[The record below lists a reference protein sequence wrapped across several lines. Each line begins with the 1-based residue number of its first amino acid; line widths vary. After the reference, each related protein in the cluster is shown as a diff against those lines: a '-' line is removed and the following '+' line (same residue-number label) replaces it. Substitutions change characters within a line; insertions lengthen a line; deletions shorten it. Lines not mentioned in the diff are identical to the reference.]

1 MSARVAEFGRRTG
14 LRIRRGNPW
23 GFESPLSHQ
32 LPNRIRDSI
41 GSTMKKI
48 FFLMILFS
56 LLQVYSAAEAQYY
69 GYNYYHGPRPRA
81 QVYRQYAN
89 PPNFP
94 TYQFRLAPPPHVLGE
109 WNLRNRELD
118 LEALQRSPLNPE
130 SPNDYLL
137 RNF

>member
-1 MSARVAEFGRRTG
+1 MAEFGRRTG

-32 LPNRIRDSI
+32 LPNRIRDRM

-48 FFLMILFS
+48 FFLIILLS
-56 LLQVYSAAEAQYY
+56 LLQVYSASEAQYY
-69 GYNYYHGPRPRA
+69 GYNYYYHGPRAAA
-81 QVYRQYAN
+81 QVYSQYAN
-89 PPNFP
+89 PANFP
-94 TYQFRLAPPPHVLGE
+94 MYQFRLAPPPQVLRE
-109 WNLRNRELD
+109 WSLRNRELD